1 MFQWIVKLLNDIK
14 IRNKLLLAFLLTTL
28 LPVLLV
34 GGYLTFEMRTM
45 AFQSALEQAS
55 INVDRVKKRT
65 EEVIGVSQDIAYRLS
80 NDARLKRLAI
90 RQYVSTYDVVEAYR
104 DYSDMREYLR
114 LYKDI
119 SNIRLYTD
127 NATLLNNWELINPSP
142 EIKESQWYQR
152 AQRYDSLVGWEYI
165 EDERDKR
172 NYLSLVRKIELE
184 GSSKIGVLVI
194 NVNSQQLASI
204 LSQESFDTMIVDDQD
219 NIIAANRKD
228 RTGKKLVDVSFDT
241 KLLGQG
247 SGSYEAVV
255 DGEASKIVIEELKPQ
270 SSRNALRIISVFSI
284 ESIVKEPNQVIKL
297 SITVVAISVLLAFLI
312 IYSFSS
318 LFSRRLLHLSR
329 HINRVSTGDFDTT
342 LKIDGKD
349 EIALLARQFNSMVRS
364 INDLMYEVQESN
376 AQNSLLEQK
385 QNDIRFKMLASQINP
400 HFLFN
405 ALEAIRMEAHMKGQV
420 EIARVVRLLGKM
432 MRSNLEVGRS
442 KILLSQELEVVRCYL
457 DIQQFRYEER
467 LKYQFTI
474 DPAVESLYM
483 PPLLIQPL
491 VENAVVHGLDNKME
505 GAFVTVEVVQAG
517 DHAKFTITDNGVG
530 ISPIQLEELLNTLER
545 KEEREGE
552 RIGLRNVHD
561 RLKLSYGAE
570 YGLTIES
577 RPNVGTVIFF
587 CIPMEDNNL

>member
-1 MFQWIVKLLNDIK
+1 MFQWMVRLLNDIK

-142 EIKESQWYQR
+142 AIKESEWYQR
-152 AQRYDSLVGWEYI
+152 AQRYDSFVGWEYI

-270 SSRNALRIISVFSI
+270 ASRNALRIISVFSI

-467 LKYQFTI
+467 LKYQFTV

-491 VENAVVHGLDNKME
+491 VENAVIHGLDNKME
-505 GAFVTVEVVQAG
+505 GAFVTVEVVQVG

>member
-1 MFQWIVKLLNDIK
+1 M
-14 IRNKLLLAFLLTTL
+14 
-28 LPVLLV
+28 
-34 GGYLTFEMRTM
+34 
-45 AFQSALEQAS
+45 
-55 INVDRVKKRT
+55 
-65 EEVIGVSQDIAYRLS
+65 
-80 NDARLKRLAI
+80 
-90 RQYVSTYDVVEAYR
+90 
-104 DYSDMREYLR
+104 
-114 LYKDI
+114 
-119 SNIRLYTD
+119 
-127 NATLLNNWELINPSP
+127 
-142 EIKESQWYQR
+142 
-152 AQRYDSLVGWEYI
+152 
-165 EDERDKR
+165 
-172 NYLSLVRKIELE
+172 
-184 GSSKIGVLVI
+184 
-194 NVNSQQLASI
+194 
-204 LSQESFDTMIVDDQD
+204 
-219 NIIAANRKD
+219 
-228 RTGKKLVDVSFDT
+228 
-241 KLLGQG
+241 
-247 SGSYEAVV
+247 
-255 DGEASKIVIEELKPQ
+255 
-270 SSRNALRIISVFSI
+270 
-284 ESIVKEPNQVIKL
+284 IKL

-467 LKYQFTI
+467 LKYQFTV

-491 VENAVVHGLDNKME
+491 VENAVIHGLDNKME
-505 GAFVTVEVVQAG
+505 GAFVTVEVVQVG

-570 YGLTIES
+570 CGLTIES

>member
-1 MFQWIVKLLNDIK
+1 MFQWMVRLLNDIK

-142 EIKESQWYQR
+142 AIKESEWYQR
-152 AQRYDSLVGWEYI
+152 AQRYDSFVGWEYI

-228 RTGKKLVDVSFDT
+228 RTGKKLADVSFDT

-364 INDLMYEVQESN
+364 VNDLMYEVQESN
-376 AQNSLLEQK
+376 AQNRLLEQK

-432 MRSNLEVGRS
+432 MRSSLEVGRS
-442 KILLSQELEVVRCYL
+442 KVLLSQELEVVRCYL

-467 LKYQFTI
+467 LKYQFTV
-474 DPAVESLYM
+474 DPAVETLYM

-491 VENAVVHGLDNKME
+491 VENAVIHGLDNTME
-505 GAFVTVEVVQAG
+505 GAFVTVEVIQVG

-530 ISPIQLEELLNTLER
+530 ISPIKLEELQNTLER
-545 KEEREGE
+545 QEEREGE

-577 RPNVGTVIFF
+577 KPNVGTVIFF